1 MLKLKDITL
10 ASNIKMPPIGLGV
23 YKMQAGLEMNQ
34 AVKAAYENGYR
45 LFDTAQMYGN
55 EAALGTALKE
65 NDIPR
70 EDIFL
75 VSKVDNANQ
84 WYDQTLESLK
94 ITLER
99 LQTSYLD
106 AFLVHWPGQNKER
119 TISTWKA
126 MEEVYESGLVK
137 SIGVCN
143 FEIGQLQYLMEH
155 CRIQPMINQ
164 IEYSPLFHQPELVS
178 YCKEH
183 QIQVMA
189 WAPLQRGSFGETI
202 LSIAEKYQK
211 TPAQILLRWNIQH
224 GIIPIPKSK
233 NPDRLRENIDIF
245 DFSLKAE
252 DMNAL
257 DQLRQEKRTSFDP
270 LTFDF

>member
-1 MLKLKDITL
+1 MKDIAL
-10 ASNIKMPPIGLGV
+10 MNNVKIPPIGLGV
-23 YKMQAGLEMNQ
+23 YKMQAGPEMNQ

-65 NDIPR
+65 NNIPR

-75 VSKVDNANQ
+75 VSKVDNGNQ
-84 WYDQTLESLK
+84 WYEKTLESLK
-94 ITLER
+94 ITLEK

-119 TISTWKA
+119 TVSTWKA
-126 MEEVYESGLVK
+126 MEEAYESGLVK
-137 SIGVCN
+137 SIGICN
-143 FEIGQLQYLMEH
+143 FEISQLQYLMEH
-155 CRIQPMINQ
+155 CRIRPMINQ
-164 IEYSPLFHQPELVS
+164 IEHSPLFHQPELVS
-178 YCKEH
+178 YCKER
-183 QIQVMA
+183 QIQIMA
-189 WAPLQRGSFGETI
+189 WAPLQRGNFDETVQT
-202 LSIAEKYQK
+202 IAEKYQK
-211 TPAQILLRWNIQH
+211 TPAQILLHWNIQQ

-233 NPDRLRENIDIF
+233 NPKRLRENIDIF

-252 DMNAL
+252 DINTL

>member
-1 MLKLKDITL
+1 M
-10 ASNIKMPPIGLGV
+10 
-23 YKMQAGLEMNQ
+23 E
-34 AVKAAYENGYR
+34 KA
-45 LFDTAQMYGN
+45 
-55 EAALGTALKE
+55 
-65 NDIPR
+65 
-70 EDIFL
+70 
-75 VSKVDNANQ
+75 
-84 WYDQTLESLK
+84 
-94 ITLER
+94 
-99 LQTSYLD
+99 
-106 AFLVHWPGQNKER
+106 
-119 TISTWKA
+119 
-126 MEEVYESGLVK
+126 YESGLVK

-164 IEYSPLFHQPELVS
+164 IEHSPLFHQPELVS

-211 TPAQILLRWNIQH
+211 TPAQVLLRWNIQQ

>member
-10 ASNIKMPPIGLGV
+10 ANNIKMPPIGLGV

-75 VSKVDNANQ
+75 VSKVDNGNQ

-94 ITLER
+94 ITLEK

-126 MEEVYESGLVK
+126 MEEAYESGLVK

-143 FEIGQLQYLMEH
+143 FEIDQLQYLMEH

-189 WAPLQRGSFGETI
+189 CGFFNGEVLEKRYCPLQ
-202 LSIAEKYQK
+202 K
-211 TPAQILLRWNIQH
+211 NI
-224 GIIPIPKSK
+224 K
-233 NPDRLRENIDIF
+233 RLRHKSYF
-245 DFSLKAE
+245 DGIYNMESYRFQNQKI
-252 DMNAL
+252 
-257 DQLRQEKRTSFDP
+257 RIVYGKT
-270 LTFDF
+270 

>member
-10 ASNIKMPPIGLGV
+10 VNKIKIPPIGLGV
-23 YKMQAGLEMNQ
+23 YKMQEGSEMNQ

-65 NDIPR
+65 NNISR

-75 VSKVDNANQ
+75 VSKVDNGNQ

-94 ITLER
+94 ITLEK
-99 LQTSYLD
+99 LQTSHLD

-119 TISTWKA
+119 IISTWKA
-126 MEEVYESGLVK
+126 MEEAYESGLVK

-143 FEIGQLQYLMEH
+143 FEIGQLQYLLEH
-155 CRIQPMINQ
+155 CQIRPMINQ
-164 IEYSPLFHQPELVS
+164 IEHSPSFHQPELVS

-183 QIQVMA
+183 QIRVMA
-189 WAPLQRGSFGETI
+189 WAPLQRGNFDATI
-202 LSIAEKYQK
+202 SAIAEKYQK
-211 TPAQILLRWNIQH
+211 TPAQILLRWNIQQE
-224 GIIPIPKSK
+224 IIPIPKSK

-245 DFSLKAE
+245 DFSLEAE

>member
-10 ASNIKMPPIGLGV
+10 ANNIKMPPIGLGV
-23 YKMQAGLEMNQ
+23 YKMQAGSEMNQ
-34 AVKAAYENGYR
+34 AVKAAYENDYR

-75 VSKVDNANQ
+75 VSKVDNGNQ

-94 ITLER
+94 ITLEK

-106 AFLVHWPGQNKER
+106 SFLIHWPGQNKER
-119 TISTWKA
+119 TLSTWKA
-126 MEEVYESGLVK
+126 MEEAYESGLVK

-143 FEIGQLQYLMEH
+143 FEICQLQYLMDH
-155 CRIQPMINQ
+155 CRIRPMINQ

-178 YCKEH
+178 WCEEQ
-183 QIQVMA
+183 QIRIMA
-189 WAPLQRGSFGETI
+189 WAPLQRGHFDETVQT
-202 LSIAEKYQK
+202 IAEKYQK

-245 DFSLKAE
+245 DFSLKTE
-252 DMNAL
+252 DMNSL
-257 DQLRQEKRTSFDP
+257 DQLHQEKRTSFDP

>member
-10 ASNIKMPPIGLGV
+10 ANNIKMPLIGLGV

-65 NDIPR
+65 NNISR

-75 VSKVDNANQ
+75 VSKVDNGNQ
-84 WYDQTLESLK
+84 WYEKTLESLK
-94 ITLER
+94 ITLEK

-106 AFLVHWPGQNKER
+106 AFLIHWPGQNKER
-119 TISTWKA
+119 TLSTWKA
-126 MEEVYESGLVK
+126 MEKAYESGLVK

-143 FEIGQLQYLMEH
+143 FEICQLQYLMEH
-155 CRIQPMINQ
+155 CRIRPMINQ
-164 IEYSPLFHQPELVS
+164 IEHSPSFHQPELVS

-183 QIQVMA
+183 QIRVMA
-189 WAPLQRGSFGETI
+189 WAPLQRGNFDATI
-202 LSIAEKYQK
+202 SAIAEKYQK
-211 TPAQILLRWNIQH
+211 TPAQILLRWNIQQ

-245 DFSLKAE
+245 DFSLEAE
-252 DMNAL
+252 DMNSL